1 VTVSAAGL
9 ATGVAPGSATVT
21 ATQENTSATAT
32 IVVTAAGALRRR
44 LWRAVAAVVVAGA
57 AVAVWRFQPSQG
69 SGRDATPRPLAR
81 AESTATPRAAVRPLA
96 PLPAAPVPRAADSLP
111 PPPRAN
117 EGPAR
122 PLRQRPAPDRA
133 RPSAPPPAAREPRQD
148 SGTGAAPTG
157 VPPAATPPVTSPTP
171 TPSVAAPTPT
181 PTPPPAAPAAVDPRP
196 QIERAIATYAEAVQS
211 RDLTAVRRIAPGL
224 TPQALQGWR
233 DFFQEVRDLRVS
245 HQVRHVEVRGESA
258 QADVTFTYDFVENG
272 KNVSHAVSF
281 RATLER
287 GADGWR
293 ITAIQ

>member
-1 VTVSAAGL
+1 
-9 ATGVAPGSATVT
+9 
-21 ATQENTSATAT
+21 
-32 IVVTAAGALRRR
+32 
-44 LWRAVAAVVVAGA
+44 
-57 AVAVWRFQPSQG
+57 
-69 SGRDATPRPLAR
+69 
-81 AESTATPRAAVRPLA
+81 
-96 PLPAAPVPRAADSLP
+96 
-111 PPPRAN
+111 
-117 EGPAR
+117 
-122 PLRQRPAPDRA
+122 
-133 RPSAPPPAAREPRQD
+133 
-148 SGTGAAPTG
+148 
-157 VPPAATPPVTSPTP
+157 
-171 TPSVAAPTPT
+171 
-181 PTPPPAAPAAVDPRP
+181 
-196 QIERAIATYAEAVQS
+196 VQS